1 MQTLILYENAF
12 GQAVAED
19 LAPMLPDPLT
29 MRLRDALVGETLD
42 RMDIGFIAIATSRAH
57 PSAFAAV
64 AECAWHRRI
73 PLTFALFQGPLLVCG
88 PVVVRNASPCYAC
101 YVRRDSAHMEAPRM
115 PDHEQ
120 VLRRA
125 YDQNPDLDSP
135 GFLPT
140 EVRMAALSVL
150 GHIHDP
156 LTHAGR
162 FSMTSRIE
170 SRRGTSNVIAL
181 HGCSCRLPEGVSTSD
196 LAPRQLRRLEPILKE
211 VLG

>member
-1 MQTLILYENAF
+1 MKTLILHENAF
-12 GQAVAED
+12 GLAVADD
-19 LAPMLPDPLT
+19 LAPMLPDVLAS
-29 MRLRDALVGETLD
+29 RLRDALADGALE
-42 RMDIGFIAIATSRAH
+42 REDIGFIAIVASRAH

-64 AECAWHRRI
+64 AERAWQRRI

-88 PVVVRNASPCYAC
+88 PVVVRGAGPCHAC
-101 YVRRDSAHMEAPRM
+101 YVRRDNAHMEAPRM

-125 YDQNPDLDSP
+125 YDQHPDMDSP

-150 GHIHDP
+150 GHIRDP
-156 LTHAGR
+156 LASVGR
-162 FSMTSRIE
+162 FSMTTRIE
-170 SRRGTSNVIAL
+170 SRRGISNVIAL
-181 HGCSCRLPEGVSTSD
+181 HGCPCRLPEGVAAAD

>member
-1 MQTLILYENAF
+1 MKTLILHENAF
-12 GQAVAED
+12 GLAVAKD
-19 LAPMLPDPLT
+19 LAAMLPQP
-29 MRLRDALVGETLD
+29 MQVRLRDALADGTLD
-42 RMDIGFIAIATSRAH
+42 RDDIGFIAIVASRAH

-64 AECAWHRRI
+64 SERAWQRRI
-73 PLTFALFQGPLLVCG
+73 GLTFAIFQGPLLVCG
-88 PVVVRNASPCYAC
+88 PVVVRDASPCHAC

-125 YDQNPDLDSP
+125 YDLDPDLDSP

-140 EVRMAALSVL
+140 EARIAALTVL

-156 LTHAGR
+156 LAHAGR
-162 FSMTSRIE
+162 FTMTSRIE
-170 SRRGTSNVIAL
+170 SRRGISNVIAL
-181 HGCSCRLPEGVSTSD
+181 HGCACRLPEGVAASD
-196 LAPRQLRRLEPILKE
+196 LAPRQLRRLEPLLKE